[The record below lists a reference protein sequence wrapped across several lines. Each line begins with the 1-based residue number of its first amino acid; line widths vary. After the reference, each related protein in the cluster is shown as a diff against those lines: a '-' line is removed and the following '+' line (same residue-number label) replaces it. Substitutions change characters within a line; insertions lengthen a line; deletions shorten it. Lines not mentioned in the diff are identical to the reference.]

1 MKLLFVY
8 GLRCVKEGWSQ
19 QLKQF
24 PGSETI
30 DIPGNGKGK
39 LLPTVEENLEW
50 LRAYITKAG
59 YKDVVLA
66 GHGLG
71 GAMALS
77 YAMKYPGEVKALV
90 LMSTGAKLK
99 VHPSHF
105 MELEEATTNKNIW
118 KGMVEQEYRLVCPDV
133 KNTVIKKATEAG
145 PKQRLEDLECCN
157 KFDVLEKVSVL
168 KLPTL
173 IITGS
178 EDKLTPSKFSEAV
191 AEKIQGSKMVVI
203 QGAAHYPFM
212 EKPSEV
218 NKAIADFLAGVN

>member
-157 KFDVLEKVSVL
+157 KLDVLEKVSVL
-168 KLPTL
+168 
-173 IITGS
+173 
-178 EDKLTPSKFSEAV
+178 
-191 AEKIQGSKMVVI
+191 
-203 QGAAHYPFM
+203 
-212 EKPSEV
+212 
-218 NKAIADFLAGVN
+218 

>member
-1 MKLLFVY
+1 
-8 GLRCVKEGWSQ
+8 GP

-39 LLPTVEENLEW
+39 LLPTVEENVEW
-50 LRAYITKAG
+50 LRAYVSKG
-59 YKDVVLA
+59 GHKDLVLA

-77 YAMKYPGEVKALV
+77 YALKYPQDVKALI

-118 KGMVEQEYRLVCPDV
+118 KSLVEQEYRQVCPDV
-133 KNTVIKKATEAG
+133 KNAVIKKATDAG

-157 KFDVLEKVSVL
+157 KFDVLEKVSAIHI
-168 KLPTL
+168 PTL
-173 IITGS
+173 IIAGS
-178 EDKLTPSKFSEAV
+178 EDKLTPPKFSEAL
-191 AEKIQGSKMVVI
+191 AEKIPGSKLLVI

-212 EKPSEV
+212 EKPAEV
-218 NKAIADFLAGVN
+218 NKAMADFLAGISN